1 MSSLGNVRSQKS
13 HSGMCPSG
21 ICPIGEMSDEE
32 MSVGDVSD
40 EEMSVGVVSV
50 GDVPV
55 GDVPGNQF
63 KMVRLL
69 MCISMKENNFQC
81 FFFSYLISQRAD
93 VMPLCRNF
101 RTKGG
106 VDKSLKKVDET
117 GSTD

>member
-32 MSVGDVSD
+32 MSVWDVSD

-50 GDVPV
+50 GDMPV

-81 FFFSYLISQRAD
+81 FSFRISSLN
-93 VMPLCRNF
+93 VLTLCRYAAIS
-101 RTKGG
+101 RQKEEWI
-106 VDKSLKKVDET
+106 SR
-117 GSTD
+117 